1 MDVTTMNTYLQSQYA
16 NAAKQAAEETTKS
29 IGKITAD
36 SSKEEVTEAVK
47 SFETYMMEQVLKQM
61 KESFVDEDEE
71 EEDNSISMYKDFFM
85 DSMYNK
91 VASQIVDQVGE
102 NITEDF
108 VEQIMRNY
116 GITGNTNLPLED
128 LEPDAESVSNDIAN
142 MTGTTVES
150 VQV

>member
-1 MDVTTMNTYLQSQYA
+1 MNTYLQSQYA

-61 KESFVDEDEE
+61 KESFVDENDE

-85 DSMYNK
+85 DKMYSEM
-91 VASQIVDQVGE
+91 ASQIVDQVGD

-108 VEQIMRNY
+108 VDQIMRNY
-116 GITGNTNLPLED
+116 GITGTTNLPLED
-128 LEPDAESVSNDIAN
+128 ISPDDASVSEDIAKEN
-142 MTGTTVES
+142 TNTVTGVLA
-150 VQV
+150 

>member
-61 KESFVDEDEE
+61 KESFVDENDE

-85 DSMYNK
+85 DKMYSE
-91 VASQIVDQVGE
+91 VASQIVDQVGD

-108 VEQIMRNY
+108 VDQIMRNY
-116 GITGNTNLPLED
+116 GITGTTNLPLED
-128 LEPDAESVSNDIAN
+128 IGPDDASVSDDIAEEN
-142 MTGTTVES
+142 TNTVTGVLA
-150 VQV
+150 

>member
-61 KESFVDEDEE
+61 KESFVDENDE

-85 DSMYNK
+85 DKMYSEM
-91 VASQIVDQVGE
+91 ASQIVDQVGD

-108 VEQIMRNY
+108 VDQIMRNY
-116 GITGNTNLPLED
+116 GITGTTNLPLED
-128 LEPDAESVSNDIAN
+128 IGPDDASVSDDIAKEN
-142 MTGTTVES
+142 TNTVTGVLA
-150 VQV
+150 